1 MQLHELIHSMT
12 KAEKRHFRIYAQMGS
27 KSENTSKYLALFNL
41 LNAQSEYDEEIVK
54 KKGFRSEVKNF
65 LNEKILE
72 SLHVFHLRKSP
83 DSELRMLLSQVVI
96 LFEKRLWSEA
106 IKRLKKARQL
116 AEEHER
122 FLVLLE
128 IFEWEQALIFKIRTT
143 NLLEKYRSINEEK
156 QLIRK
161 KYIAESE
168 YGDLTNRVFMVRYE
182 DLWFNTPSG
191 KRQFEQ
197 LTNTPLLRKDAPT
210 PSLSAKILYHRLNYL
225 LYRHRNQLDEMKKHL
240 KAIIDTVNNNY
251 ILFYI
256 QNFAAFY
263 VLTLFRY
270 KQLSDTKDEKQNI
283 HEIINNLPVKSLD
296 ITYTIRLQG
305 LIECI
310 QLTDRNEGELLIKQ
324 MEEEWIKYAGIKV
337 QFKLCYFMYRAAIF
351 YSMFEDWNK
360 SQKWL
365 NKIFELNRTNPV
377 KDFLIFARLWQLV
390 ITYERVPEELDKY
403 VQSSYKY
410 LNRHNY
416 YRETERQI
424 IQSFKGLYKAIDY
437 DEQEIIWQN
446 LYDFLDA
453 EIKGK
458 TIIKIGLSEFQI
470 WCQSKINRTTMA
482 EVIRQRQSQKIM

>member
-1 MQLHELIHSMT
+1 
-12 KAEKRHFRIYAQMGS
+12 
-27 KSENTSKYLALFNL
+27 
-41 LNAQSEYDEEIVK
+41 
-54 KKGFRSEVKNF
+54 
-65 LNEKILE
+65 
-72 SLHVFHLRKSP
+72 
-83 DSELRMLLSQVVI
+83 
-96 LFEKRLWSEA
+96 
-106 IKRLKKARQL
+106 
-116 AEEHER
+116 
-122 FLVLLE
+122 
-128 IFEWEQALIFKIRTT
+128 
-143 NLLEKYRSINEEK
+143 
-156 QLIRK
+156 
-161 KYIAESE
+161 
-168 YGDLTNRVFMVRYE
+168 
-182 DLWFNTPSG
+182 
-191 KRQFEQ
+191 
-197 LTNTPLLRKDAPT
+197 
-210 PSLSAKILYHRLNYL
+210 
-225 LYRHRNQLDEMKKHL
+225 
-240 KAIIDTVNNNY
+240 
-251 ILFYI
+251 
-256 QNFAAFY
+256 
-263 VLTLFRY
+263 
-270 KQLSDTKDEKQNI
+270 
-283 HEIINNLPVKSLD
+283 
-296 ITYTIRLQG
+296 LQG